1 MYVRCVGGSSTSQ
14 VHGSSH
20 LPCTAVVLFSVISII
35 YQVPDFNCHDT
46 QLFSL
51 FFMHYVTP
59 DISTV
64 ILLGDN
70 DMASSE
76 AAKRAV
82 KKYDQEKIDRIAMRV
97 PKGKREVIQA
107 HAQEQGESIN
117 AFLNRAVD
125 EAIER
130 DRKKRR
136 EG

>member
-1 MYVRCVGGSSTSQ
+1 MY
-14 VHGSSH
+14 
-20 LPCTAVVLFSVISII
+20 
-35 YQVPDFNCHDT
+35 
-46 QLFSL
+46 
-51 FFMHYVTP
+51 YVTP
-59 DISTV
+59 DTNAVV
-64 ILLGDN
+64 ILGGDG
-70 DMASSE
+70 MASSE

-107 HAQEQGESIN
+107 HAQEQGESVN